1 MEQDITNLEITIQ
14 YILNQNKITIIACKG
29 YGNTV
34 TLPSFINGYSVNKI
48 GAYAFSDP
56 LRVINI
62 LSDEV
67 EILEEQIAGLK
78 VPGSEKEYIYGQ
90 RLQEITLPENLE
102 VIDGY
107 AFYNC
112 KELSMVNM
120 YGGKI
125 RIDNGAF
132 MNCEKLTSIHVKAKP
147 DDITGVRG
155 ILTELASEL
164 CITFIEGEEKGV
176 FIFPEYYEESIENIS
191 ARVFQYKL
199 HGAGY
204 RYRQC
209 FEQGKLNIT
218 EYDLV
223 FQLEEIQTI
232 HETALNIA
240 FLRLQYPCKLKEG
253 LKGPYLSYIT
263 KHIDKAVELMIHK
276 DNINGLIFLT
286 NLGIMSEEIF
296 TEALEEAVRTG
307 RRECAG
313 ILLKGKLLYYP
324 PKEKNFDL

>member
-1 MEQDITNLEITIQ
+1 MEQDNTNLEITIQ
-14 YILNQNKITIIACKG
+14 YTLDQNKITIIACKG

-34 TLPSFINGYSVNKI
+34 SLPSFINGYSVNKI
-48 GAYAFSDP
+48 GPYAFSDP
-56 LRVINI
+56 LRAFSI
-62 LSDEV
+62 LSDGI

-90 RLQEITLPENLE
+90 RLQEITLPEDLE

-112 KELSMVNM
+112 KELSTVNM

-132 MNCEKLTSIHVKAKP
+132 MNCEKLLSINVKAKP
-147 DDITGVRG
+147 EDITGVRG
-155 ILTELASEL
+155 ILTELTSEL
-164 CITFIEGEEKGV
+164 CITFIKGEEKGV

-191 ARVFQYKL
+191 ARVFQYQL

-209 FEQGKLNIT
+209 FEQGKLNII

-240 FLRLQYPCKLKEG
+240 FVRLKYPYKLQEG
-253 LKGPYLSYIT
+253 LEELYLSYIS
-263 KHIDKAVELMIHK
+263 KHIDKAVNIMIHK
-276 DNINGLIFLT
+276 DNIDGLNFLT
-286 NLGIMSEEIF
+286 NLGIMSKEIY

-313 ILLKGKLLYYP
+313 ILLKARLFYYP
-324 PKEKNFDL
+324 PKEKSFEL